1 MLLRSL
7 GERRHQQ
14 LRATNGLHLSARGQ
28 PGACTVCDGE
38 KWLVQKSVVRHGK
51 TISMGEFHARETIL
65 ACAAGCRHESGVRV
79 THRPVSLTSRLI
91 PYSGVGYDLMVHVGR
106 ARYLDY
112 RRRENIRAEL
122 LSRRGL
128 SCSTGQVS
136 QLGRLFV
143 SYLGRLHR
151 RHAPELKAALNN
163 DGGWPMHVDATGENG
178 RGTTYAVMAGW
189 RPWVLGAW
197 KIATERAEL
206 IQPCL
211 RETVE
216 LFGAPCAAVRD
227 LGKAVIP
234 ALENFVKEFEL
245 DIPLLG
251 CHQHFAADIGEDLLE
266 PSHAQLRELF
276 KRIGL
281 RADLRCLARDLGRTI
296 GEEIEE
302 GRQAVREWQSLAGE
316 GHRVPTGRDGL
327 AVVRAVT
334 QWTLDYSA
342 EATGLDFPFD
352 RPYLDLY
359 DRCREALRAVDAF
372 LRHPPK
378 DAAVA
383 RTLRRLHRTLQPV
396 DSEVPFREITKHLR
410 ARARL
415 FDELRDVLRLAA
427 DQPEDETANGLEQMH
442 EALDAL
448 VASLRERRP
457 KCGPARDVR
466 EAIDLIIEHIERH
479 GESLWGHAIRLP
491 ESAGGGIRLVARTN
505 NRIENLFNGWK
516 HGERQ
521 RSGRKNLTQD
531 IEHCPAEVLL
541 AHNLRCP
548 EYVSIVCG
556 SLDRLDQAFAELDRE
571 DRERKL
577 NGLPPYEQIT
587 SQVVL
592 DIGSASLPTADRH
605 VVRSKEM
612 DRRVRAAASSRA
624 PRR

>member
-1 MLLRSL
+1 MLS
-7 GERRHQQ
+7 
-14 LRATNGLHLSARGQ
+14 TNGVHFSARGQ
-28 PGACTVCDGE
+28 PGACVVCDRKE
-38 KWLVQKSVVRHGK
+38 WLVQKSVKRHGK
-51 TISMGEFHARETIL
+51 TIGLGKFHARETVL
-65 ACAAGCRHESGVRV
+65 VCAAGCRHESGDRV
-79 THRPVSLTSRLI
+79 THRPLSLTSKLI
-91 PYSGVGYDLMVHVGR
+91 PYSGVGYDVMVHVGR

-112 RRRENIRAEL
+112 RRREDIRAEL
-122 LSRRGL
+122 LSQHGL
-128 SCSTGQVS
+128 YCSTGQVS

-151 RHAPELKAALNN
+151 RHAPELKAALRS
-163 DGGWPMHVDATGENG
+163 DGGWPMHVDATGESG
-178 RGTTYAVMAGW
+178 RGTTYAVLAGW

-197 KIATERAEL
+197 KIATERADL
-206 IQPCL
+206 ILPCL

-216 LFGAPCAAVRD
+216 LFGTPCATVRD

-234 ALENFVKEFEL
+234 TLKNFVTELAL
-245 DIPLLG
+245 DIPVLG

-266 PSHAQLRELF
+266 PSHAELRKLF
-276 KRIGL
+276 KRIGV
-281 RADLRCLARDLGRTI
+281 RADLRRLARDLGRTI

-302 GRQAVREWQSLAGE
+302 GRQAVREWESLADE
-316 GHRVPTGRDGL
+316 GHRVPAGRDGL

-378 DAAVA
+378 DRAVA
-383 RTLRRLHRTLQPV
+383 RALGRLHRALQPV
-396 DSEVPFREITKHLR
+396 DSEVPFRESTKRLR

-427 DQPEDETANGLEQMH
+427 DQPEDETAEGLEQMH
-442 EALDAL
+442 EALEAL
-448 VASLRERRP
+448 AVSLRERRP
-457 KCGPARDVR
+457 KRGPAQDIR
-466 EAIDLIIEHIERH
+466 EAIDLILEHIERH

-505 NRIENLFNGWK
+505 NRIENLFKEWK

-531 IEHCPAEVLL
+531 LEHSLPEALL
-541 AHNLRCP
+541 AHNLKCP
-548 EYVSIVCG
+548 RYVSIVCG

-577 NGLPPYEQIT
+577 KGLPPHQRIT
-587 SQVVL
+587 NKVVL
-592 DIGSASLPTADRH
+592 HIGSASLPTADRR

-612 DRRVRAAASSRA
+612 NGRVRAAANSRA

>member
-1 MLLRSL
+1 M
-7 GERRHQQ
+7 
-14 LRATNGLHLSARGQ
+14 
-28 PGACTVCDGE
+28 
-38 KWLVQKSVVRHGK
+38 QKSVERHGK
-51 TISMGEFHARETIL
+51 TIDLGEFHARETVL
-65 ACAAGCRHESGVRV
+65 VCAAGCRHKSGVRV
-79 THRPVSLTSRLI
+79 THRPVSLTSKLI
-91 PYSGVGYDLMVHVGR
+91 PYSGVGYDLMVRVGR

-112 RRRENIRAEL
+112 QRRVDIRAEL
-122 LSRRGL
+122 LSQHGL
-128 SCSTGQVS
+128 CCSTGQVS

-151 RHAPELKAALNN
+151 RHAPELKAALSS

-206 IQPCL
+206 ILPCL

-216 LFGAPCAAVRD
+216 FFGAPCAAVRD

-234 ALENFVKEFEL
+234 TLENFVEEFAL
-245 DIPLLG
+245 DIPVLG

-266 PSHAQLRELF
+266 PSHAELRKLF
-276 KRIGL
+276 RRIGV
-281 RADLRCLARDLGRTI
+281 RADLRRLARDLGRSI

-302 GRQAVREWQSLAGE
+302 GRQAVREWQSLADE
-316 GHRVPTGRDGL
+316 GHRVPAGRDGL
-327 AVVRAVT
+327 AVVRAMT
-334 QWTLDYSA
+334 QWTLDFSA

-378 DAAVA
+378 DTTVA
-383 RTLRRLHRTLQPV
+383 RVLRRLHRALQPV
-396 DSEVPFREITKHLR
+396 DSEVPFREIAKRLR
-410 ARARL
+410 ARAQL

-427 DQPEDETANGLEQMH
+427 DQPEDETAEGLDHMH
-442 EALDAL
+442 EALKAL
-448 VASLRERRP
+448 AVSLRERRP
-457 KCGPARDVR
+457 KRGPVQDIR
-466 EAIDLIIEHIERH
+466 EAIDVILKHIERH

-505 NRIENLFNGWK
+505 NRIENLFKGWK

-531 IEHCPAEVLL
+531 IEHCPAEALL
-541 AHNLRCP
+541 AHNLKCP
-548 EYVSIVCG
+548 EYVAIVCG

-577 NGLPPYEQIT
+577 KGLPPHEQLT
-587 SQVVL
+587 NQVVL
-592 DIGSASLPTADRH
+592 DIGSASLPTADKRL
-605 VVRSKEM
+605 VRSEDM
-612 DRRVRAAASSRA
+612 DRRMRAAAGSRA